1 MIEAFLVVPFGVLS
15 NGLFSD
21 AWFALLLGLLI
32 GSFLNVCIYRWP
44 LDLSIVRPRS
54 HCPACEKTIAWYD
67 NIPLLSFAILGGR
80 CRHCHQ
86 RISPRY
92 PVVEALTGALFFLV
106 VDRWGLTPMAGKM
119 CLFTAML
126 VVLFFSDLEERILPD
141 EITVWGTVLG
151 LVLAIFAPTP
161 DTTTQLLMWVAGFGA
176 KSWIASLGAAALATV
191 LPSGVL
197 WFAGWLYHKIR
208 HREGLGFG
216 DVKMV
221 ALLGCFLGLDAS
233 LFTLILGSFFGA
245 LLGLAYIKLTHKDS
259 STYELPF
266 GTFLAGAALLVVV
279 CSPWLFGW

>member
-1 MIEAFLVVPFGVLS
+1 MIEAFLVVPFGILS

-21 AWFALLLGLLI
+21 AWFALLLGLLT

-67 NIPLLSFAILGGR
+67 NVPLLSFAMLGGR
-80 CRHCHQ
+80 CRHCHA

-92 PVVEALTGALFFLV
+92 PVVEALTGALFFLMV
-106 VDRWGLTPMAGKM
+106 HRWGLTPMAGKM
-119 CLFTAML
+119 CLFSAML
-126 VVLFFSDLEERILPD
+126 VVLFFTDLEERILPD
-141 EITVWGTVLG
+141 EITVWGTLLG
-151 LVLAIFAPTP
+151 LALAVVAPTP
-161 DTTTQLLMWVAGFGA
+161 DTTTQLLLWFAGAGA
-176 KSWIASLGAAALATV
+176 KSWIASLGAAAIATF

-197 WFAGWLYHKIR
+197 WSAGWMFHKIR

-221 ALLGCFLGLDAS
+221 ALLGCFLGLDAG
-233 LFTLILGSFFGA
+233 LFTLVLGSLSGAILG
-245 LLGLAYIKLTHKDS
+245 LGFIKLTRRDP

-266 GTFLAGAALLVVV
+266 GTFLAGAALAVVV
-279 CSPWLFGW
+279 FSPWLLGW